1 LKLAAMA
8 AVRDL
13 QMPDGE
19 VRRAQ
24 RGSDSAEPVIR
35 PGLVEHQI
43 TAQDEIEIT
52 HFGAPLIVDDFS
64 MILCATMR
72 SSPPRAAI
80 RGKAAPKIKATPA
93 AAEEPV
99 SVGAVVEWIRERIRR
114 GRLVP
119 GQRLVEADIMREL
132 SASRSRVREALQ
144 RLSTEG
150 LVTIEEFRGASVKQF
165 SRDEIRQIYR
175 ARMALEAQAARD
187 FAESDAADLKRRLAS
202 VQQELNALEHTGDH
216 ERFARLNDEWHRLI
230 IQGSGNSYI
239 AMFVERLRVPIY
251 RLLFSTFY
259 SAQRIDRA
267 NADHRRITEAI
278 LAGRGKDAERFMREH
293 IEAGLK
299 ALESIEIE

>member
-1 LKLAAMA
+1 MSSSTSRA
-8 AVRDL
+8 AV
-13 QMPDGE
+13 
-19 VRRAQ
+19 
-24 RGSDSAEPVIR
+24 
-35 PGLVEHQI
+35 
-43 TAQDEIEIT
+43 
-52 HFGAPLIVDDFS
+52 
-64 MILCATMR
+64 
-72 SSPPRAAI
+72 
-80 RGKAAPKIKATPA
+80 RGKAAPKVKAPPA
-93 AAEEPV
+93 SADEPV
-99 SVGAVVEWIRERIRR
+99 PVSAVVEWIRDRIRR

-175 ARMALEAQAARD
+175 ARMALEGLAARD
-187 FAESDAADLKRRLAS
+187 FAEGDAADLKRRFAS

-230 IQGSGNSYI
+230 IEGSGNSYI

-267 NADHRRITEAI
+267 NAGHRRISEAI
-278 LAGRGKDAERFMREH
+278 LAGRGKEAERLMREH
-293 IEAGLK
+293 IEEGLE

>member
-1 LKLAAMA
+1 
-8 AVRDL
+8 
-13 QMPDGE
+13 
-19 VRRAQ
+19 
-24 RGSDSAEPVIR
+24 
-35 PGLVEHQI
+35 
-43 TAQDEIEIT
+43 
-52 HFGAPLIVDDFS
+52 
-64 MILCATMR
+64 MR
-72 SSPPRAAI
+72 SSTPRAAL
-80 RGKAAPKIKATPA
+80 RAKAAPKVKTPPA
-93 AAEEPV
+93 AADEPV
-99 SVGAVVEWIRERIRR
+99 SVSAVVEWIRERIRR

-119 GQRLVEADIMREL
+119 GQRLVEADIMREV

-175 ARMALEAQAARD
+175 ARMALEGLAARD
-187 FAESDAADLKRRLAS
+187 FADSEAAELKRRFAG
-202 VQQELNALEHTGDH
+202 VQEELNALEHTGDH

-230 IQGSGNSYI
+230 IEGSGNHYI

-267 NADHRRITEAI
+267 NAGHRRISEAI
-278 LAGRGKDAERFMREH
+278 LAGRGKEAERLMREH
-293 IEAGLK
+293 IEEGLE

>member
-1 LKLAAMA
+1 
-8 AVRDL
+8 
-13 QMPDGE
+13 
-19 VRRAQ
+19 
-24 RGSDSAEPVIR
+24 
-35 PGLVEHQI
+35 
-43 TAQDEIEIT
+43 
-52 HFGAPLIVDDFS
+52 
-64 MILCATMR
+64 MR
-72 SSPPRAAI
+72 SSTPRAAL
-80 RGKAAPKIKATPA
+80 RAKPAPKVKAP

-99 SVGAVVEWIRERIRR
+99 SVSGVVEWIRERIRR
-114 GRLVP
+114 GRFVP

-150 LVTIEEFRGASVKQF
+150 LVTLEEFRGASVKQF

-175 ARMALEAQAARD
+175 ARMALEGLAARD
-187 FAESDAADLKRRLAS
+187 FAESEAAELKRRFAT
-202 VQQELNALEHTGDH
+202 VQEELNALEHTGDH

-230 IQGSGNSYI
+230 IDGSGNHYI

-267 NADHRRITEAI
+267 NAGHRRISEAI
-278 LAGRGKDAERFMREH
+278 LAGRGKEAERLMREH
-293 IEAGLK
+293 IEEGLE